1 MAQVAG
7 SQRVGAEVRRR
18 FSRKRRLTSA
28 PRGVYLFI
36 LPSILLLAVFSYY
49 PIFSAFYHSLFDW
62 DGVNARFVGLGN
74 FRAMLTDDAL
84 AISVPHVLVLS
95 IAAVTFALTLPLLA
109 AELIF
114 NLHSERWRFRYRVLF
129 TIPMV
134 VPWIV
139 TVLVWQFLYDPIDGP
154 INRVFLGL
162 GLERFA
168 RGWLGEPQTALWAI
182 ALMGFPFVAGL
193 NLLIYL
199 AGLNSIS
206 TEVLDATKLD
216 GATFWQRF
224 TRVDIP
230 LIRGQIRLIVILTT
244 ITQIQNFAPVLIL
257 TKGGPGYATMVPGMW
272 MYQNAFLFGKMGY
285 ASAIGVVLFAV
296 MFALTALN
304 TRLIRS
310 TDEYEPGR

>member
-1 MAQVAG
+1 V
-7 SQRVGAEVRRR
+7 
-18 FSRKRRLTSA
+18 L
-28 PRGVYLFI
+28 
-36 LPSILLLAVFSYY
+36 
-49 PIFSAFYHSLFDW
+49 
-62 DGVNARFVGLGN
+62 
-74 FRAMLTDDAL
+74 AL
-84 AISVPHVLVLS
+84 AI
-95 IAAVTFALTLPLLA
+95 ARVTFALTLPLLA
-109 AELIF
+109 AELIY
-114 NLHSERWRFRYRVLF
+114 NLHSERWRYVYRVLF

-154 INRVFLGL
+154 INRVFLEL
-162 GLERFA
+162 GMESFA
-168 RGWLGEPQTALWAI
+168 RAWLGEPQTALGAI
-182 ALMGFPFVAGL
+182 IVMGFPFVAGL

-216 GATFWQRF
+216 GAGFWQRF
-224 TRVDIP
+224 RYVDIP

-257 TKGGPGYATMVPGMW
+257 TKGGPGYSTMVPGMW
-272 MYQNAFLFGKMGY
+272 MYQNAFVFGKMGY

-296 MFALTALN
+296 MLVLTVMN

-310 TDEYEPGR
+310 SDEYEPGK

>member
-1 MAQVAG
+1 VA
-7 SQRVGAEVRRR
+7 RVAVPLRFGATLRRR
-18 FSRKRRLTSA
+18 PRERRLRA
-28 PRGVYLFI
+28 PLGVYLFI
-36 LPSILLLAVFSYY
+36 APSILLLLVFSYY
-49 PIFSAFYHSLFDW
+49 PIFSAFYHSLYAW
-62 DGVNARFVGLGN
+62 DGVNSRFVGFAN
-74 FRAMLTDDAL
+74 FAAMLADDPL
-84 AISVPHVLVLS
+84 HQSVPHVLLLAA
-95 IAAVTFALTLPLLA
+95 AAVTFALTLPLLA

-114 NLHSERWRFRYRVLF
+114 NLHSERWRFLYRVLF

-139 TVLVWQFLYDPIDGP
+139 TVLVWQFFYDPIDGP
-154 INRVFLGL
+154 INRVFLAL
-162 GLERFA
+162 GMENFA
-168 RGWLGEPQTALWAI
+168 RGWLGEPRTALGAI

-224 TRVDIP
+224 LHVDIP

-257 TKGGPGYATMVPGMW
+257 TKGGPGYSTMVPGMW
-272 MYQNAFLFGKMGY
+272 MYQNAFVFGKMGY

-296 MFALTALN
+296 MLALTAVN

-310 TDEYEPGR
+310 GEEYEPRR

>member
-1 MAQVAG
+1 V
-7 SQRVGAEVRRR
+7 
-18 FSRKRRLTSA
+18 
-28 PRGVYLFI
+28 LF
-36 LPSILLLAVFSYY
+36 LA
-49 PIFSAFYHSLFDW
+49 
-62 DGVNARFVGLGN
+62 
-74 FRAMLTDDAL
+74 
-84 AISVPHVLVLS
+84 

-114 NLHSERWRFRYRVLF
+114 NLHSERWRFSYRVLF

-154 INRVFLGL
+154 INRVLLGL
-162 GLERFA
+162 GLGNYA
-168 RGWLGEPQTALWAI
+168 RAWLGEPQTALWAI

-206 TEVLDATKLD
+206 TEVLDASKLD

-224 TRVDIP
+224 LHVDIP

-257 TKGGPGYATMVPGMW
+257 TKGGPGYSTMVPGMW

-296 MFALTALN
+296 MLALTAMN
-304 TRLIRS
+304 TRLILS
-310 TDEYEPGR
+310 SDEYEPGGGREA

>member
-1 MAQVAG
+1 M
-7 SQRVGAEVRRR
+7 
-18 FSRKRRLTSA
+18 
-28 PRGVYLFI
+28 YLFV

-74 FRAMLTDDAL
+74 FRTMLTDDAL
-84 AISVPHVLVLS
+84 ATSVPHVLFLA

-114 NLHSERWRFRYRVLF
+114 NLHSERWRFSYRVLF

-154 INRVFLGL
+154 INRVLLGL
-162 GLERFA
+162 GLGNYA
-168 RGWLGEPQTALWAI
+168 RAWLGEPQTALWAI

-206 TEVLDATKLD
+206 TEVLDASKLD

-224 TRVDIP
+224 LHVDIP

-257 TKGGPGYATMVPGMW
+257 TKGGPGYSTMVPGMW

-296 MFALTALN
+296 MLALTAMN

-310 TDEYEPGR
+310 SDEYEPGGGREA